1 MRSAAVAAL
10 SARFPELP
18 RLWAVVLKVG
28 YARFRT
34 LATSVAL
41 PVALLFQKLFR
52 KRMRLIPPFIP
63 FVQEL
68 SSVRYELHSA
78 AKL

>member
-34 LATSVAL
+34 LATSVA
-41 PVALLFQKLFR
+41 AS
-52 KRMRLIPPFIP
+52 
-63 FVQEL
+63 L
-68 SSVRYELHSA
+68 SQCYSRSFSGNG
-78 AKL
+78 

>member
-18 RLWAVVLKVG
+18 RLWAVVLRVG

-34 LATSVAL
+34 LASSVAASL
-41 PVALLFQKLFR
+41 SQCIPEAFPETDEG
-52 KRMRLIPPFIP
+52 IPPFTP